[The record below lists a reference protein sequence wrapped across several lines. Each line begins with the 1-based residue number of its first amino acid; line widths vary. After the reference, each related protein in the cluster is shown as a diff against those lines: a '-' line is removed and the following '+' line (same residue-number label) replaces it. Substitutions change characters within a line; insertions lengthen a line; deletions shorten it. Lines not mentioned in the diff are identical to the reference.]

1 MSKILKYIVLG
12 TAVLALSLSAACK
25 EDASPTAKEIS
36 SGAETGAKVGADAG
50 MDAASS
56 GGAKEGVKT
65 GGTEGGKAA
74 ASEIVN

>member
-1 MSKILKYIVLG
+1 MSRILNYIVLG
-12 TAVLALSLSAACK
+12 AAILALSLSVGCK
-25 EDASPTAKEIS
+25 EDASPAAEEVTA
-36 SGAETGAKVGADAG
+36 GAETGAKVGAEAG

-56 GGAKEGVKT
+56 GGAKEGAKA

>member
-1 MSKILKYIVLG
+1 
-12 TAVLALSLSAACK
+12 
-25 EDASPTAKEIS
+25 
-36 SGAETGAKVGADAG
+36 

>member
-12 TAVLALSLSAACK
+12 TAILALSLSVACK
-25 EDASPTAKEIS
+25 EDASPAAKEIS
-36 SGAETGAKVGADAG
+36 SGAETGAKVGAEAG